1 MFSIS
6 LLNCSKLEKEG
17 KDLLR
22 LHWSQCTSK
31 GNSAGI
37 DCAVVTVSPPIIFAP
52 IIPSSTTKYCC
63 PWNSFL
69 LKAVSNEN
77 PRFRIRATHFFSM
90 GELIYL
96 MPFTEHFYRADRSL
110 SPALPIWV
118 ICKQKYKCC
127 QTQRH
132 FLQKQ

>member
-31 GNSAGI
+31 ETIAGI
-37 DCAVVTVSPPIIFAP
+37 DCHG
-52 IIPSSTTKYCC
+52 CDC
-63 PWNSFL
+63 PLLSYLHLSSFL
-69 LKAVSNEN
+69 HYQVLLPMEFFLSRPVIEN

-118 ICKQKYKCC
+118 ICNQKYKCC